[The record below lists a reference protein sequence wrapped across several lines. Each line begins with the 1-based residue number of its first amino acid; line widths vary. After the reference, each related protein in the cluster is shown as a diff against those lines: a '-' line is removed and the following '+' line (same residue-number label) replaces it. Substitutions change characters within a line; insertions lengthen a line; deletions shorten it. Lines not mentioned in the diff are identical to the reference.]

1 VAWWKKNAKEAVV
14 VAEVV
19 DMWVTRNVEESY
31 PHIHNFGRG
40 KRGQRAYFQAGG
52 NDLCSG
58 KRLNDVM
65 SRNRSG
71 QLR

>member
-1 VAWWKKNAKEAVV
+1 LEVAWWRENAKAAVV

-31 PHIHNFGRG
+31 PHIHNFGQ
-40 KRGQRAYFQAGG
+40 GQRAYFQARG
-52 NDLCSG
+52 NDLFSG
-58 KRLNDVM
+58 KRLSDVM

-71 QLR
+71 QLC